1 MQELSIIVYEAGPPA
16 VLNQLIAQPLR
27 IISVFLDTPCFG
39 FHLCL
44 LVEAVV
50 GEAADSGGGF
60 LLYDTALTVV
70 CKIAYAGGIFFLEK
84 LVFLAVA
91 VSGFF
96 FAFGF
101 LDSVSGGIIG
111 IADGC
116 AVPAFFQQLSSDIIL
131 ISDVKSTASCGQS
144 LYSCFVSTWNSPA
157 SSPFSCRS
165 SPLRYTKLVR
175 LPFLISS

>member
-1 MQELSIIVYEAGPPA
+1 MQKLSIVVYKAGTPA

-27 IISVFLDTPCFG
+27 IVSVFLDIPCFG

-50 GEAADSGGGF
+50 GEAAVSGGIF

-70 CKIAYAGGIFFLEK
+70 CKTAYAVCILFLEK
-84 LVFLAVA
+84 LVFLVVA

-96 FAFGF
+96 FAFC
-101 LDSVSGGIIG
+101 LSYPVSGGVIG

-116 AVPAFFQQLSSDIIL
+116 TVSAFFQ
-131 ISDVKSTASCGQS
+131 
-144 LYSCFVSTWNSPA
+144 
-157 SSPFSCRS
+157 
-165 SPLRYTKLVR
+165 
-175 LPFLISS
+175 